1 MRLLKKFSIP
11 KGIFK
16 FISILLLFY
25 STNNLIVFGLENK
38 SNSFKE
44 NQSDYD
50 FEKVHL
56 ENSIPFEKYD
66 SSYNQL
72 RLFFG
77 YSSEKPEKSFFSDIS
92 IINTSESIRDL
103 YKLKL
108 NEMTRI
114 K

>member
-1 MRLLKKFSIP
+1 MRLIRKLPIS

-16 FISILLLFY
+16 FISILFIFY
-25 STNNLIVFGLENK
+25 SINNLNVFALDNK
-38 SNSFKE
+38 SNSSKR
-44 NQSDYD
+44 NQNDYD
-50 FEKVHL
+50 FEKLYL
-56 ENSIPFEKYD
+56 ENSIPYDKYD
-66 SSYNQL
+66 SISNQL

-92 IINTSESIRDL
+92 IINTSESIREL

>member
-1 MRLLKKFSIP
+1 MRLFKKLSIS
-11 KGIFK
+11 KGTFK
-16 FISILLLFY
+16 FISILFLFY
-25 STNNLIVFGLENK
+25 YINNLIVFGFDNK
-38 SNSFKE
+38 PNSSKL
-44 NQSDYD
+44 NQNEYD

-56 ENSIPFEKYD
+56 ENSIPYKEYD
-66 SSYNQL
+66 SISNQL

-92 IINTSESIRDL
+92 IINTSESIREL

>member
-1 MRLLKKFSIP
+1 MRLFRKLSIS
-11 KGIFK
+11 KGTFK
-16 FISILLLFY
+16 FISILFIFY
-25 STNNLIVFGLENK
+25 SINILTVFGLDNK
-38 SNSFKE
+38 SNSSKE
-44 NQSDYD
+44 NQNDYD

-56 ENSIPFEKYD
+56 ENSIPYEKYD
-66 SSYNQL
+66 SISNQL

-92 IINTSESIRDL
+92 ISNTSESIREL

>member
-1 MRLLKKFSIP
+1 MRLFKKLTIS
-11 KGIFK
+11 KGTFK
-16 FISILLLFY
+16 LFSILLIFY
-25 STNNLIVFGLENK
+25 SINNLIVFGLDDK
-38 SNSFKE
+38 ANSLKE
-44 NQSDYD
+44 NQNDYD

-66 SSYNQL
+66 SISNQL
-72 RLFFG
+72 KLFFG
-77 YSSEKPEKSFFSDIS
+77 YSSAKPEKNFFSDIS
-92 IINTSESIRDL
+92 IINTSESIREL

>member
-1 MRLLKKFSIP
+1 MRLLKKLSIS
-11 KGIFK
+11 KGTFR
-16 FISILLLFY
+16 FVSILLLF
-25 STNNLIVFGLENK
+25 STNNIIVFGLENK
-38 SNSFKE
+38 SISFKE
-44 NQSDYD
+44 NQNYYD

-66 SSYNQL
+66 SISNQL
-72 RLFFG
+72 KLFFG
-77 YSSEKPEKSFFSDIS
+77 YSSEKPAKSFFSDIS
-92 IINTSESIRDL
+92 IINTSESIREL